1 MVPVEGAASSRRDP
15 SLLQSPL
22 SGIGISLR
30 TFDSFYF
37 KLSSISLLG
46 KGRREAGEGA
56 TVCAES
62 GDSGTVGKPEA
73 SWQGCVEFL
82 GIGARKL
89 KVKAREFSGWS
100 GRGAGGQVSVARGRV
115 LMCRGIDT

>member
-56 TVCAES
+56 TVCGES

-100 GRGAGGQVSVARGRV
+100 GG
-115 LMCRGIDT
+115 